1 MVSLSGV
8 SVTSSLTYVPKYSC
22 ARLTD
27 MILILV
33 ANQNLVRARGHQVH
47 KTCRAPT
54 EGRSCSP
61 SYKTSIRR

>member
-8 SVTSSLTYVPKYSC
+8 SVTYSLTCVVKYSC
-22 ARLTD
+22 ARLAD
-27 MILILV
+27 NILILV

-47 KTCRAPT
+47 KTCRAHT

-61 SYKTSIRR
+61 TYKTSIRR